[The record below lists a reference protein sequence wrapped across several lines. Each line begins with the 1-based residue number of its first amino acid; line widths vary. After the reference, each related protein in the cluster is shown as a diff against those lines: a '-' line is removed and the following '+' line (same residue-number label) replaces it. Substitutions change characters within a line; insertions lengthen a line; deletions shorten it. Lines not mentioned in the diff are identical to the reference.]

1 MPADVGIIMF
11 TLRILSYDFLSTLM
25 QIDLPLGG
33 LVEFSAIEIPLL
45 KRIMGRIICNFLDV
59 ITAINVVDSAEFA
72 PRIGCLVFGFQ
83 GPGNQEGT

>member
-1 MPADVGIIMF
+1 MGSVGIF
-11 TLRILSYDFLSTLM
+11 NYNLRMLSYDFLSTLM
-25 QIDLPLGG
+25 QIDLPLRR
-33 LVEFSAIEIPLL
+33 LDEFPAIEIPLL

-72 PRIGCLVFGFQ
+72 PWVGCLVFGFQ